1 MVKISKALMFKRV
14 LVFLIG
20 LFLAA
25 LGVAVSVRSNM
36 GVSPVNS
43 LAKVLS
49 EVFTFFSMG
58 VWTIIVFTS
67 YVIIIFIIE
76 RKISAGIR

>member
-36 GVSPVNS
+36 GVSTVNS
-43 LAKVLS
+43 LEKV
-49 EVFTFFSMG
+49 
-58 VWTIIVFTS
+58 
-67 YVIIIFIIE
+67 
-76 RKISAGIR
+76 

>member
-25 LGVAVSVRSNM
+25 LGVAVSVRSYHHLIAILRNC
-36 GVSPVNS
+36 
-43 LAKVLS
+43 
-49 EVFTFFSMG
+49 
-58 VWTIIVFTS
+58 
-67 YVIIIFIIE
+67 
-76 RKISAGIR
+76 

>member
-58 VWTIIVFTS
+58 VWTIIVLS
-67 YVIIIFIIE
+67 LIHI
-76 RKISAGIR
+76 

>member
-58 VWTIIVFTS
+58 VWTIIVFTLS
-67 YVIIIFIIE
+67 LIH
-76 RKISAGIR
+76 ISEPTRRS